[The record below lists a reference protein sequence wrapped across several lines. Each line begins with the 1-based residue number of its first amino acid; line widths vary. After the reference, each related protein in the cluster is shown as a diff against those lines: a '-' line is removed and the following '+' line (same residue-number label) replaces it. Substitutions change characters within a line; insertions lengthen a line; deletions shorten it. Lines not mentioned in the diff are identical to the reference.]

1 MSKLNVTVSGSFHRH
16 IRAIKE
22 AVKEFNEMGIQ
33 VLSPADP
40 RVVDSVGQFLFVA
53 SDKHRSIRLVQ
64 DRHLSAI
71 IHSDFLWLVDPDGYV
86 GQSAS
91 LELGFAIA
99 YGIPIFSEVIPPDLT
114 LRQYV
119 KQVGGPKEAKEI
131 IEFTN
136 NKLHDEVTQTSLLLD
151 PHFAIELA
159 HKKLDIIDELLGKP
173 EKVSFDTFEENI
185 IQESNDIK
193 TLLTIPSKK

>member
-16 IRAIKE
+16 INAIKE
-22 AVKEFNEMGIQ
+22 AVREFNELDVR

-40 RVVDSVGQFLFVA
+40 RVVDSTGQFLFIA

-99 YGIPIFSEVIPPDLT
+99 YGIPIFSEVLPHDLT
-114 LRQYV
+114 LHQYV
-119 KQVGGPKEAKEI
+119 RQIGGAKDATKI

-136 NKLHDEVTQTSLLLD
+136 NKLQEDNIQTSLLLD

-159 HKKLDIIDELLGKP
+159 HKKLDIIDELLGKS
-173 EKVSFDTFEENI
+173 ELVSFNILENRI
-185 IQESNDIK
+185 IKESSEIK
-193 TLLTIPSKK
+193 TLLTVL